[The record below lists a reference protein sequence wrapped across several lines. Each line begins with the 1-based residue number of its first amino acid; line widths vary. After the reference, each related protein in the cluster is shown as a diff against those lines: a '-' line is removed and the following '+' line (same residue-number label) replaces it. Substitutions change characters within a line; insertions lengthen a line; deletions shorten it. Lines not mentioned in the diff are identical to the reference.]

1 MGNNGFIRIYII
13 AVRGCMDYKGQREG
27 FVGWITR
34 QLIGIELRGNGE
46 KQNGIHLDGE
56 RPLDRFFTGFLFPIV
71 EQEDI
76 LEGEE
81 EEEDDDDELVSESE
95 NKTKPVKK
103 EKRYIPPSSAGFSFH
118 VNCLPGN
125 RRRFATAG

>member
-1 MGNNGFIRIYII
+1 
-13 AVRGCMDYKGQREG
+13 MDYKGQREG

-34 QLIGIELRGNGE
+34 QLIGIKLRDNGE

-81 EEEDDDDELVSESE
+81 EADDDELESESE
-95 NKTKPVKK
+95 NNTKPVKK
-103 EKRYIPPSSAGFSFH
+103 ETEVSQKFIKPPCVIAW
-118 VNCLPGN
+118 
-125 RRRFATAG
+125 RREN